1 MLLITDKGI
10 KLLSKINLITKEN
23 LLSKSLAKM
32 GAAKSSQLLD
42 NLDELAAL
50 LSEDK
55 KICKRISE
63 LAEKES
69 SLPLSAGN

>member
-1 MLLITDKGI
+1 
-10 KLLSKINLITKEN
+10 
-23 LLSKSLAKM
+23 M